1 MIHEVIEGVEFEKES
16 IKVCDTVVNTYTKA
30 QLHVLANPCIE
41 YEGPSSLPQYQLPFQ
56 LQMPSARPVV
66 HACDDVRV
74 LLKSLGQM
82 LCITCT
88 KE

>member
-1 MIHEVIEGVEFEKES
+1 MIHEVIEGVEFENES
-16 IKVCDTVVNTYTKA
+16 IKVCDTVVHTYTKA
-30 QLHVLANPCIE
+30 QPHVLANPCIE
-41 YEGPSSLPQYQLPFQ
+41 YKGPASLPQYQLPFQ